1 MSPLAFPDILGLVI
15 RTTAVLLVALCATT
29 LLRRSSA
36 ATRHLVWTVA
46 LAGVLVL
53 PLLERVV
60 PAWRIVPVPAE
71 LAPAAPV
78 AAPALAEAPVAEQQ
92 APVLAARESAPAQKR
107 IDWMLWAVGIWAVG
121 GILLF
126 ARLLYGVLRIWWVE
140 RRSSE
145 LADARWTSLT
155 DGLARRLRLR
165 RMVTLLRG
173 EHASVPMTWGI
184 VRPVVLLPAE
194 ADDWSEERRTVVLAH
209 ELAHIRRWDA
219 LTQWIAHLA
228 VAVHWYNPL
237 VWAAARRLRQEREQA
252 CDDAVL
258 ALGARPA
265 EYADH
270 LLDIVRSLGNASGP
284 AAALAM
290 ARRSQ
295 FEGRLLAILDAAVPR
310 TGVGRAVVLGTLAAG
325 AACIVPLAALS
336 PAQHAVTEPLARV
349 SARIVTPVVRSIE
362 SAQAPTVAAPV
373 AALRPPAPAGAPAV
387 QPERA
392 GSGPSAPS
400 VPSQPSAPSPPPP
413 PSPPPTMPAASTVS
427 AMIGAIQQPG
437 GADLYDDII
446 RMAAGMESSTER
458 RLVLLELLSRGDL
471 RREHVVAI
479 IEATRTMSSDTER
492 RLVLSEAVVHRA
504 LGGTLPPALHTVLE
518 SFSSCTDERLVLVTI
533 MERLRPSAGSMA
545 ALFRTVSKMDSDTE
559 KRFVLAAAADHQR
572 IDGSVREAYMAAANS
587 IGSETDR
594 RLALSALLGRAA
606 PNPPPAPAAPAPRA
620 TPSAGAVW
628 NTSTELEEAHNGRP
642 AYRLN
647 VRARNVRL
655 NRAGTE
661 VAEVLSGGALEIEHT
676 MHGGYP
682 GSDPLLTGSSGV
694 SVRRSLSMRRGP
706 DGGVVR
712 TYRVNGVERAFGG
725 EGHAWLAGLL
735 SRIRAR

>member
-1 MSPLAFPDILGLVI
+1 VAAPAPVESSVAERQAP
-15 RTTAVLLVALCATT
+15 AVAPAHE
-29 LLRRSSA
+29 SA
-36 ATRHLVWTVA
+36 
-46 LAGVLVL
+46 
-53 PLLERVV
+53 
-60 PAWRIVPVPAE
+60 PVPAE
-71 LAPAAPV
+71 
-78 AAPALAEAPVAEQQ
+78 
-92 APVLAARESAPAQKR
+92 KR
-107 IDWMLWAVGIWAVG
+107 IDWMMWAVGIWAAG
-121 GILLF
+121 GIVLF
-126 ARLLYGVLRIWWVE
+126 LRLAYGVLRIWWVE

-155 DGLARRLRLR
+155 DGLARRLRLG

-310 TGVGRAVVLGTLAAG
+310 TGVGRVVVLGTLAAG

-336 PAQHAVTEPLARV
+336 PAQNAVTEPLSRV
-349 SARIVTPVVRSIE
+349 SARIVTPVVRSIG
-362 SAQAPTVAAPV
+362 SVQMPTATTPV
-373 AALRPPAPAGAPAV
+373 AAMRPVTPVATASAPAV
-387 QPERA
+387 QAEPA
-392 GSGPSAPS
+392 GSAPSAPSLPSQPSAPSQPS
-400 VPSQPSAPSPPPP
+400 VPSQPSPPPAL
-413 PSPPPTMPAASTVS
+413 PSASTVS

-437 GADLYDDII
+437 GVDLYDDII
-446 RMAAGMESSTER
+446 RMAAGMQSSTER
-458 RLVLLELLSRGDL
+458 RLVLLELLNRGDL
-471 RREHVVAI
+471 RREHVVGI

-518 SFSSCTDERLVLVTI
+518 SFSSCTDERLVLVTVL
-533 MERLRPSAGSMA
+533 ERLRPSAGSMA
-545 ALFRTVSKMDSDTE
+545 AIFRTVSKMDSDTE
-559 KRFVLAAAADHQR
+559 KRIVLASAAAHQP

-594 RLALSALLGRAA
+594 RLALSALLGRAGA
-606 PNPPPAPAAPAPRA
+606 STSAAPAAPRA
-620 TPSAGAVW
+620 VPPSAGGVW
-628 NTSTELEEAHNGRP
+628 NTTTELKGDHNGRT
-642 AYRLN
+642 AYQLN

-655 NRAGTE
+655 NRAGTD
-661 VAEVLSGGALEIEHT
+661 VAEVLAGGGLEIDHT
-676 MHGGYP
+676 LHGGYP
-682 GSDPLLTGSSGV
+682 DSDPLLTGRSGV
-694 SVRRSLSMRRGP
+694 SVTRSLVVRRGP
-706 DGGVVR
+706 DGGLVR
-712 TYRVNGVERAFGG
+712 TYRVNGTERAFDG
-725 EGHAWLAGLL
+725 EGRAWLAGVLT
-735 SRIRAR
+735 RVR

>member
-60 PAWRIVPVPAE
+60 PAWRIVPIPAE
-71 LAPAAPV
+71 LAPAAAV
-78 AAPALAEAPVAEQQ
+78 AAPAPVEARVAQPQ
-92 APVLAARESAPAQKR
+92 ATLAAAQESAPARKR
-107 IDWMLWAVGIWAVG
+107 IDWMLWALGIWAVG

-126 ARLLYGVLRIWWVE
+126 VRLLYGVLRIWWVE

-155 DGLARRLRLR
+155 DGLARRLRLG

-194 ADDWSEERRTVVLAH
+194 ADEWSEERRTVVLAH

-336 PAQHAVTEPLARV
+336 PAQHGMAEPLSI
-349 SARIVTPVVRSIE
+349 SARIVTPVVRGIG
-362 SAQAPTVAAPV
+362 TVAGPAASAPV
-373 AALRPPAPAGAPAV
+373 AMRAATPPAPADAPAV
-387 QPERA
+387 QPEPV
-392 GSGPSAPS
+392 GSTPSNPSAPSAPSVPSAPSAPSVPS
-400 VPSQPSAPSPPPP
+400 VPSQPSAPSQ
-413 PSPPPTMPAASTVS
+413 PSPPALPAGASVN
-427 AMIGAIQQPG
+427 AMIGAMQQPG

-492 RLVLSEAVVHRA
+492 RLVLGEAVVHRA

-533 MERLRPSAGSMA
+533 MERLRPSANSMA

-559 KRFVLAAAADHQR
+559 KRFVL
-572 IDGSVREAYMAAANS
+572 
-587 IGSETDR
+587 
-594 RLALSALLGRAA
+594 
-606 PNPPPAPAAPAPRA
+606 
-620 TPSAGAVW
+620 
-628 NTSTELEEAHNGRP
+628 
-642 AYRLN
+642 
-647 VRARNVRL
+647 
-655 NRAGTE
+655 
-661 VAEVLSGGALEIEHT
+661 
-676 MHGGYP
+676 
-682 GSDPLLTGSSGV
+682 
-694 SVRRSLSMRRGP
+694 
-706 DGGVVR
+706 
-712 TYRVNGVERAFGG
+712 
-725 EGHAWLAGLL
+725 
-735 SRIRAR
+735 